1 MNSAAIVN
9 EATARRAVF
18 DYASTAAEA
27 WTEELERF
35 GALWRS
41 FNEQFFDGAL
51 DEPHISIGS
60 PTSPKAAG
68 EFHRIG
74 GDGLRSLILIRR
86 THVDGTF
93 NRGKVPLPGQ
103 TVRYFREDHGLE
115 FRWRHLAD
123 ILLHEQIHQAQY
135 QLGTPSKTKHDVD
148 FAAMCNAVG
157 DQLGL
162 RHVVS
167 RRRKGDPNRLP
178 IAANWPFNVRPK
190 GYYGD
195 LWGEL
200 FEPDQVE
207 DWLSQIL
214 ALWEAGD
221 PPHQLEFL
229 QRIGVIVSCTVN
241 CAANLVADDAGSEP
255 TTATNDVTPVH
266 DRIKAARLARG
277 WSKRELAEAAGTQQ
291 PIISKIE
298 NGRLVDDALMAR
310 VAAVLE
316 ISVHG

>member
-1 MNSAAIVN
+1 MNSTATVN

-35 GALWRS
+35 GALWRK

-68 EFHRIG
+68 EFHKIG

-103 TVRYFREDHGLE
+103 TLRYFREDHGLE
-115 FRWRHLAD
+115 LRWRHLAD

-135 QLGTPSKTKHDVD
+135 QLGSPSKTKHDVD

-167 RRRKGDPNRLP
+167 RRRKNDPSRLP
-178 IAANWPFNVRPK
+178 IAANWPFNVRPE

-207 DWLSQIL
+207 EWLSQIL
-214 ALWEAGD
+214 ALWEAGA
-221 PPHQLEFL
+221 PPDQLAFL
-229 QRIGVIVSCTVN
+229 ERIGVTSARALDGAAEPAAVVN
-241 CAANLVADDAGSEP
+241 DDA
-255 TTATNDVTPVH
+255 TPLHERV
-266 DRIKAARLARG
+266 KAARLARG
-277 WSKRELAEAAGTQQ
+277 WSQRELADAAGTHQ
-291 PIISKIE
+291 PVVSKVE
-298 NGRLVDDALMAR
+298 NGRPVDDALMAR
-310 VAAVLE
+310 ILAALE
-316 ISVHG
+316 SCSGDRPAH